1 MRRKILL
8 LIMICMI
15 PTFMLAQSKSTIPQ
29 ASFDMIQYNVS
40 VVGNVRYPGT
50 YVLSADQ
57 RVFDAIKRAN
67 TYIDEYGNP
76 HFSPLENSST
86 RNISLQNKKG
96 TIIIDI
102 ERFLR
107 YGDEKHNPYITDGD
121 LIVVPAIQEKV
132 FISGSINNGGEFE
145 LVKNDHLLDII
156 MLSMG
161 FSDDAYLDSV
171 EVVRFINNSSNTEK
185 VFVNCNEILND
196 PASAQNILLRNDDR
210 IYVRAIPEFH
220 RREGVTVSGEVVY
233 PGGYAIENG
242 VTTLY
247 DILVQSGG
255 PTEKA
260 DLQNAYVQR
269 KSSEDVIDTEFERL
283 KNMLVEDMTT
293 LEYEYFK
300 TKSREKRGKFA
311 TDFNKL
317 WFENDPEY
325 NFLLKTGDFIY
336 IPDRTV
342 TVTVSGQVKNPG
354 LVTYIPGENYQY
366 YIDKAGGFA
375 WQARKGK
382 IRVIKANTGEWLK
395 PKETT
400 PIELG
405 DMIFIPEKPDVDYWQ
420 LTKDIMSIAA
430 QIATVIIVVQ
440 NAVK

>member
-1 MRRKILL
+1 M
-8 LIMICMI
+8 
-15 PTFMLAQSKSTIPQ
+15 
-29 ASFDMIQYNVS
+29 
-40 VVGNVRYPGT
+40 
-50 YVLSADQ
+50 
-57 RVFDAIKRAN
+57 
-67 TYIDEYGNP
+67 
-76 HFSPLENSST
+76 
-86 RNISLQNKKG
+86 
-96 TIIIDI
+96 
-102 ERFLR
+102 
-107 YGDEKHNPYITDGD
+107 
-121 LIVVPAIQEKV
+121 
-132 FISGSINNGGEFE
+132 
-145 LVKNDHLLDII
+145 
-156 MLSMG
+156 
-161 FSDDAYLDSV
+161 
-171 EVVRFINNSSNTEK
+171 
-185 VFVNCNEILND
+185 
-196 PASAQNILLRNDDR
+196 
-210 IYVRAIPEFH
+210 
-220 RREGVTVSGEVVY
+220 
-233 PGGYAIENG
+233 
-242 VTTLY
+242 Y
-247 DILVQSGG
+247 DILIQSGG